1 MTTTSFRRALSGG
14 ALGFGLV
21 VAGVVSAAAQPSR
34 PMSVPAPGSPATEQI
49 PMLREV
55 GVDQAKLDSLVP
67 LDAVFVDQDGRE
79 VRLGQY
85 FGRER
90 PVALVL
96 AYYECPA
103 LCGQVISATAA
114 SMIPLE
120 FDAGRDFDV
129 LVVSFDPGET
139 PQMARERREAFLT
152 RYGRPDAGAG
162 VHFLTGRQESIAALA
177 EAVGFRYRYD
187 AQVDQYAHPSVLT
200 VLTPDGRVSRYLFGI
215 EFAPRDLRLALVD
228 ASAGGIGTV
237 VDQAILFC
245 YLYDPAT
252 GRYGFAVMNAV
263 RIAGVLTV
271 AGLGAFI
278 VMSLRRERRRASAA
292 KSAATGVR

>member
-1 MTTTSFRRALSGG
+1 HMTTTSFRRALSGG

-55 GVDQAKLDSLVP
+55 GVDQSKLDSQVP
-67 LDAVFVDQDGRE
+67 LDAMFVDHAGRD
-79 VRLGQY
+79 VRLGDY
-85 FGRER
+85 FGHGR

-120 FDAGRDFDV
+120 FDAGREFDV

-139 PQMARERREAFLT
+139 PQMAAERRDAFLT
-152 RYGRPDAGAG
+152 RYGRERGAEG
-162 VHFLTGRQESIAALA
+162 VHFLTGRQESIEALTD
-177 EAVGFRYRYD
+177 AVGFRYRYD
-187 AQVDQYAHPSVLT
+187 AQIDQYAHPSVLT
-200 VLTPDGRVSRYLFGI
+200 ILTPEGRVSRYLFGI
-215 EFAPRDLRLALVD
+215 EFAPRDLRFALID
-228 ASAGGIGTV
+228 ASSGGIGTV

-245 YLYDPAT
+245 YIYDPAT
-252 GRYGFAVMNAV
+252 GRYGFAVINAL
-263 RIAGVLTV
+263 RIAGILTI
-271 AGLGAFI
+271 AALGTFI
-278 VMSLRRERRRASAA
+278 VLSLRRERRANAA
-292 KSAATGVR
+292 KS

>member
-1 MTTTSFRRALSGG
+1 MNTTSIRRFVRGG
-14 ALGFGLV
+14 AAGLALAA
-21 VAGVVSAAAQPSR
+21 AGVVSVAAQPSR
-34 PMSVPAPGSPATEQI
+34 PMSVPSQGSPATEQI

-55 GVDQAKLDSLVP
+55 GVDQSKLDSQVP
-67 LDAVFVDQDGRE
+67 LDAMFVDHAGRD
-79 VRLGQY
+79 VRLGDY
-85 FGRER
+85 FGHGR

-120 FDAGRDFDV
+120 FDAGREFDV

-139 PQMARERREAFLT
+139 PQMAAERRDAFLT
-152 RYGRPDAGAG
+152 RYGRERGAEG
-162 VHFLTGRQESIAALA
+162 VHFLTGRQESIEALTD
-177 EAVGFRYRYD
+177 AVGFRYRYD
-187 AQVDQYAHPSVLT
+187 AQIDQYAHPSVLT
-200 VLTPDGRVSRYLFGI
+200 ILTPEGRVSRYLFGI
-215 EFAPRDLRLALVD
+215 EFAPRDLRFALID
-228 ASAGGIGTV
+228 ASSGGIGTV

-252 GRYGFAVMNAV
+252 GRYGFAVINAL
-263 RIAGVLTV
+263 RIAGILTI
-271 AGLGAFI
+271 AALGTFI
-278 VMSLRRERRRASAA
+278 VLSLRRERRANAA